1 MRLAVWRCLRG
12 APASASR
19 TDSTQAPLP
28 SRAGLSRGAGT
39 GAAGDMSSMSA
50 YLATVLRLSPSLL
63 AISAL
68 GTPSASIARISFRV
82 SWDTVISSILP
93 GALFWKTAPGR
104 RYAEGRPRPCG
115 ERPSCPDCSVFN
127 DHGAQKA
134 VTIRTTSS
142 YDANTCNDA

>member
-1 MRLAVWRCLRG
+1 MERTGRSFDLRGFVARGAAASLVGLAVWRCLRG

-39 GAAGDMSSMSA
+39 GAAGDMSPVSA

-68 GTPSASIARISFRV
+68 GTPSASIARMSLRV
-82 SWDTVISSILP
+82 SWDTAVSPVLP
-93 GALFWKTAPGR
+93 GALF
-104 RYAEGRPRPCG
+104 
-115 ERPSCPDCSVFN
+115 
-127 DHGAQKA
+127 
-134 VTIRTTSS
+134 
-142 YDANTCNDA
+142 